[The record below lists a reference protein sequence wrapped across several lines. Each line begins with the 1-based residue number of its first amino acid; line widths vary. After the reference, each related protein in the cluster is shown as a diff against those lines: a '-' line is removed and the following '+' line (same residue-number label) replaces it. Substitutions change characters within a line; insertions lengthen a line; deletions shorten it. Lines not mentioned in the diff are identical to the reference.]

1 MYQQGDVLIEEW
13 EGKIEGNKLD
23 HLILQEG
30 EATGHAHRV
39 TGEVLDWTEDDQ
51 RFIRIIGESFG
62 ELYHE
67 DHDPEPVAIITPNVT
82 YQVIPQQETD
92 LSGQWQ
98 KVTD

>member
-39 TGEVLDWTEDDQ
+39 SSGLAELFESGSTKFLKVKKETTISHEEHKP
-51 RFIRIIGESFG
+51 IILPPGNYRVRRVREYDHFLEESR
-62 ELYHE
+62 
-67 DHDPEPVAIITPNVT
+67 NV
-82 YQVIPQQETD
+82 QD
-92 LSGQWQ
+92 
-98 KVTD
+98 